1 MRIVVEDNPNC
12 GGTDEFEYKELGK
25 VRPIRA
31 IRAMDRGNELLLE
44 VSGVGKN
51 GVWEPARCMKVAD
64 SGAGFAFLIFGGSW
78 GIRLKPE
85 WHKAPWDLSD
95 PKQWGEPFKIYG
107 SEDDIFYAE
116 PKTV

>member
-1 MRIVVEDNPNC
+1 MRIVVEDNLNC

-25 VRPIRA
+25 IRALRA
-31 IRAMDRGNELLLE
+31 IRALDRGNEVHLE
-44 VSGVGKN
+44 VIGVGKE
-51 GVWEPARCMKVAD
+51 GVWESARCVKVAD

-78 GIRLKPE
+78 GIRLKPDS
-85 WHKAPWDLSD
+85 HKVSWDLSD

-116 PKTV
+116 TSN